1 MTRASFPTI
10 IRVKVAFMS
19 EDASL
24 HNVAKDQYTKQMRFN
39 QAQNALN
46 LGMGRENGVFLPGI
60 ATLAPSGHLTVAC

>member
-1 MTRASFPTI
+1 
-10 IRVKVAFMS
+10 MS